1 MTNFLCPI
9 VVKLSSAF
17 LVCVLSFK
25 YPNTNYFIKNM
36 KPSSKF
42 MNCHIYIGVYL
53 NNVYNFISLIIAC
66 CCY

>member
-1 MTNFLCPI
+1 
-9 VVKLSSAF
+9 
-17 LVCVLSFK
+17 
-25 YPNTNYFIKNM
+25 M